1 VFRFVR
7 RKAGRCFAAR
17 VSRRTRPS
25 QVEVT
30 GIQLAM
36 FLQITTRQ
44 IITLQIITRQTGAQQ
59 AMMARMGMP
68 ETGIYR

>member
-1 VFRFVR
+1 
-7 RKAGRCFAAR
+7 
-17 VSRRTRPS
+17 
-25 QVEVT
+25 VT